1 MDPTTA
7 PPDAAANP
15 GLIPADPNLVAA
27 DPNLAADPSLITTV
41 PPPAHDLS
49 AVALFLQADA
59 IVQAVM
65 ILLALA
71 SIGCWAV
78 IFDKAVRLARLR
90 REVRQFEDAV
100 RGGAAARPSSDL
112 AAAVLEAGAREA
124 AERAGDETAGEARER
139 CERAMRGVM
148 AARLR
153 TIEPG
158 LPFLAT
164 VGSTAPFIGLFGTV
178 WGIMNSFTAIAASH
192 NTSLDVVAPGIAEAL
207 FATALGLIAAIPAV
221 VAYNKLTTALGR
233 TAQRTSAVIADLTTQ
248 LTRRG
253 GERPAVRDAAE

>member
-1 MDPTTA
+1 MDATTA
-7 PPDAAANP
+7 PLDPATDPKPTAAIDPTLAES
-15 GLIPADPNLVAA
+15 PAAPL
-27 DPNLAADPSLITTV
+27 
-41 PPPAHDLS
+41 HDLS
-49 AVALFLQADA
+49 ALNLFLQADV

-71 SIGCWAV
+71 SICCWAV
-78 IFDKAVRLARLR
+78 IFDKAFRLHRLR
-90 REVRQFEDAV
+90 REIRQFEAAT
-100 RGGAAARPSSDL
+100 RSGAMPAARGAPGL
-112 AAAVLEAGAREA
+112 AAAIMEAGLREA

-139 CERAMRGVM
+139 CERAMR
-148 AARLR
+148 AAMIGRLR
-153 TIEPG
+153 PIEPG

-192 NTSLDVVAPGIAEAL
+192 ETGLDVVAPGIAEAL

-221 VAYNKLTTALGR
+221 VAYNKLTTSLGR
-233 TAQRTSAVIADLTTQ
+233 AAQRMSTTIADLANE

-253 GERPAVRDAAE
+253 AGRFGFRDAAE

>member
-1 MDPTTA
+1 MDPPTA
-7 PPDAAANP
+7 PLDPAAAPNASAPLDPAAPLDPTLIDAASAP
-15 GLIPADPNLVAA
+15 L
-27 DPNLAADPSLITTV
+27 
-41 PPPAHDLS
+41 HDLS
-49 AVALFLQADA
+49 ALNLFLQADV

-78 IFDKAVRLARLR
+78 IFDKAFRLHRLR
-90 REVRQFEDAV
+90 REIRQFET
-100 RGGAAARPSSDL
+100 AARSGALPAASGAPGL
-112 AAAVLEAGAREA
+112 AAAIMDAGLREA

-139 CERAMRGVM
+139 CERAMRSAM

-153 TIEPG
+153 PIEPG

-192 NTSLDVVAPGIAEAL
+192 ETSLDVVAPGIAEAL

-221 VAYNKLTTALGR
+221 VAYNKLTAALAR
-233 TAQRTSAVIADLTTQ
+233 AAQRASTTIADLATQ

-253 GERPAVRDAAE
+253 PGRFALRNAAE

>member
-7 PPDAAANP
+7 PMEP
-15 GLIPADPNLVAA
+15 AA
-27 DPNLAADPSLITTV
+27 DPAVPLDPAVDPTMTDPLTT
-41 PPPAHDLS
+41 PLHDFSALS
-49 AVALFLQADA
+49 LFLQADV

-78 IFDKAVRLARLR
+78 IFDKGLRLHRLR
-90 REVRQFEDAV
+90 REIRQFE
-100 RGGAAARPSSDL
+100 AAARGEAAPAGL
-112 AAAVLEAGAREA
+112 AAAIVGAGRREA

-139 CERAMRGVM
+139 CERAMRAAM

-153 TIEPG
+153 PLEPG

-192 NTSLDVVAPGIAEAL
+192 ETSLDVVAPGIAEAL

-221 VAYNKLTTALGR
+221 VAYNKLTTGLGR
-233 TAQRTSAVIADLTTQ
+233 AAQRMSATIAELATQ

-253 GERPAVRDAAE
+253 AGRHALREAAA

>member
-7 PPDAAANP
+7 RLDGALLDPIAPLDPAPLAAPLHEFSAVNLFL
-15 GLIPADPNLVAA
+15 GADP
-27 DPNLAADPSLITTV
+27 
-41 PPPAHDLS
+41 
-49 AVALFLQADA
+49 
-59 IVQAVM
+59 IVQGVV

-78 IFDKAVRLARLR
+78 IFDKAYRLHRLR
-90 REVRQFEDAV
+90 REIGQFE
-100 RGGAAARPSSDL
+100 AAARSGATAAAGL
-112 AAAVLEAGAREA
+112 AAAIMGAGRREA
-124 AERAGDETAGEARER
+124 AERSGDETAGEARER
-139 CERAMRGVM
+139 CERAMRAAM

-153 TIEPG
+153 PIEPG

-192 NTSLDVVAPGIAEAL
+192 ETGLDVVAPGIAEAL

-233 TAQRTSAVIADLTTQ
+233 AAQRTSTTIADLATQ

-253 GERPAVRDAAE
+253 TGRFALRDAAE

>member
-7 PPDAAANP
+7 P
-15 GLIPADPNLVAA
+15 LHPATDPNPTAA
-27 DPNLAADPSLITTV
+27 FDSTLAESLSA
-41 PPPAHDLS
+41 PLHDLS
-49 AVALFLQADA
+49 ALNLFLQADV

-65 ILLALA
+65 VLLALA

-78 IFDKAVRLARLR
+78 IFDKAFRLHRLR
-90 REVRQFEDAV
+90 REIRQFET
-100 RGGAAARPSSDL
+100 AARSGARPSAPGAPGL
-112 AAAVLEAGAREA
+112 ATAIMEAGLRES

-139 CERAMRGVM
+139 CERAMRSAM
-148 AARLR
+148 AVRLR
-153 TIEPG
+153 PIEPG

-192 NTSLDVVAPGIAEAL
+192 ETGLDVVAPGIAEAL

-221 VAYNKLTTALGR
+221 VGYNKLTTALGR
-233 TAQRTSAVIADLTTQ
+233 AAQRTSTTIADLATQ

-253 GERPAVRDAAE
+253 AGRIALRDAAE

>member
-7 PPDAAANP
+7 PLDM
-15 GLIPADPNLVAA
+15 NL
-27 DPNLAADPSLITTV
+27 T
-41 PPPAHDLS
+41 PPPHDLS
-49 AVALFLQADA
+49 PLNLFLNADP
-59 IVQAVM
+59 IVQGVM

-78 IFDKAVRLARLR
+78 IFDKAFRLHRLR
-90 REVRQFEDAV
+90 REIRQFE
-100 RGGAAARPSSDL
+100 AAARGGMAAAPGL
-112 AAAVLEAGAREA
+112 AAAIIGAGRREA
-124 AERAGDETAGEARER
+124 AERSGDETAGEARER
-139 CERAMRGVM
+139 CERAMRAAMV
-148 AARLR
+148 ARLR
-153 TIEPG
+153 PIEPG

-178 WGIMNSFTAIAASH
+178 WGIMNSFTAIAAAH
-192 NTSLDVVAPGIAEAL
+192 DTGLDVVAPGIAEAL

-233 TAQRTSAVIADLTTQ
+233 AAQRMSATIAGLATE

-253 GERPAVRDAAE
+253 AGRFALSDAAE

>member
-1 MDPTTA
+1 MDPTTVPLDPA
-7 PPDAAANP
+7 GDP
-15 GLIPADPNLVAA
+15 IPAAPMDPAA
-27 DPNLAADPSLITTV
+27 IDALTA
-41 PPPAHDLS
+41 PARDFS
-49 AVALFLQADA
+49 AVSLFLQADV

-65 ILLALA
+65 IVLALA

-78 IFDKAVRLARLR
+78 IFDKSLRLHRLR
-90 REVRQFEDAV
+90 REVDRFEAAV
-100 RGGAAARPSSDL
+100 RGGVSPAARTSSGMAAAIVD
-112 AAAVLEAGAREA
+112 AGLREA

-139 CERAMRGVM
+139 CERAMRSAL
-148 AARLR
+148 AAQLR
-153 TIEPG
+153 PLEPG

-178 WGIMNSFTAIAASH
+178 WGIMNSFTAIAESH
-192 NTSLDVVAPGIAEAL
+192 ETSLDVVAPGIAEAL

-233 TAQRTSAVIADLTTQ
+233 AAQRLNAAVADLARQ

-253 GERPAVRDAAE
+253 GERVPLRDAAE